1 MEVLLQYWDELDDAL
16 HSARFAVRRWPL
28 RWVALASGLIAISA
42 ATLLV

>member
-28 RWVALASGLIAISA
+28 RWIALVAGLVAISTTA
-42 ATLLV
+42 ILV